1 MCNSALSAACGHKH
15 PSQAGRACSWMNG
28 PPAAVHCLLPFMT
41 GFLRCC
47 WFYVSTDSV
56 CFSRF
61 VICCPCFCLGRFAI
75 SHALRFRVLA
85 IRCPDPAAGG
95 VRPPAVGTT
104 AQPYT
109 AGRLPFI
116 VTAVRKSTSE
126 VPLRFID
133 ALRFAPDIVRSQPR
147 TASLL
152 SGNSVL
158 RADFFRR
165 RLIPQQLP
173 SVFQRFCAVLARGEP
188 SAELPAARVRRTVA
202 DSASSCCGLQISV
215 NLQSCP
221 VRPSIAFSGVRLI
234 RAHAVT
240 GCPVGLEI
248 H

>member
-1 MCNSALSAACGHKH
+1 M
-15 PSQAGRACSWMNG
+15 
-28 PPAAVHCLLPFMT
+28 
-41 GFLRCC
+41 
-47 WFYVSTDSV
+47 
-56 CFSRF
+56 
-61 VICCPCFCLGRFAI
+61 
-75 SHALRFRVLA
+75 
-85 IRCPDPAAGG
+85 
-95 VRPPAVGTT
+95 
-104 AQPYT
+104 
-109 AGRLPFI
+109 
-116 VTAVRKSTSE
+116 
-126 VPLRFID
+126 
-133 ALRFAPDIVRSQPR
+133 PDIVRSQPR

-221 VRPSIAFSGVRLI
+221 VRPSTAFPGVRLI

-240 GCPVGLEI
+240 GCSLGFEI
-248 H
+248 HWYQMQPFCGGGWLPDGPAGPNLVPLGPATCPGMASALSRRDY

>member
-1 MCNSALSAACGHKH
+1 
-15 PSQAGRACSWMNG
+15 
-28 PPAAVHCLLPFMT
+28 MT

-75 SHALRFRVLA
+75 SHALRYRVLA
-85 IRCPDPAAGG
+85 ICC
-95 VRPPAVGTT
+95 
-104 AQPYT
+104 
-109 AGRLPFI
+109 
-116 VTAVRKSTSE
+116 
-126 VPLRFID
+126 
-133 ALRFAPDIVRSQPR
+133 QPR
-147 TASLL
+147 RSPT
-152 SGNSVL
+152 SGSRNHRAALYCQRSDSV
-158 RADFFRR
+158 AAAFCVSA
-165 RLIPQQLP
+165 RLAL
-173 SVFQRFCAVLARGEP
+173 VFQRGYLLCPGVIYNLPERRAQQLRWIIQWNGVAVAVLARGEP

>member
-1 MCNSALSAACGHKH
+1 MQ
-15 PSQAGRACSWMNG
+15 PRRAQ
-28 PPAAVHCLLPFMT
+28 
-41 GFLRCC
+41 
-47 WFYVSTDSV
+47 
-56 CFSRF
+56 
-61 VICCPCFCLGRFAI
+61 
-75 SHALRFRVLA
+75 
-85 IRCPDPAAGG
+85 
-95 VRPPAVGTT
+95 PPAVGTT

-158 RADFFRR
+158 RTDFFRR
-165 RLIPQQLP
+165 RLTPQCLP
-173 SVFQRFCAVLARGEP
+173 SVFQRFCAVRARGEP
-188 SAELPAARVRRTVA
+188 PAMLPAARVRRTVA
-202 DSASSCCGLQISV
+202 DSASSCSGLQISV

>member
-1 MCNSALSAACGHKH
+1 
-15 PSQAGRACSWMNG
+15 
-28 PPAAVHCLLPFMT
+28 MT

-95 VRPPAVGTT
+95 VRPPAVRTT

-133 ALRFAPDIVRSQPR
+133 ALRFALDIVRSQPR

-158 RADFFRR
+158 RAGFGSGRSTLP
-165 RLIPQQLP
+165 RLV
-173 SVFQRFCAVLARGEP
+173 SVFQRFCAGHARGEP
-188 SAELPAARVRRTVA
+188 SVELPAARVRRTVA
-202 DSASSCCGLQISV
+202 DSASTCCGLQISV